1 MCMSIK
7 NTILSKSNYIS
18 KQFKNANLLNKINS
32 NKKLKIPQT
41 PPDCDTVKLSSK
53 DKKLMAKMDFSYK
66 ASSGLDYK
74 DSIFGSG
81 RVYMSFLR
89 TISRCFSSM
98 FNKKVSYEDA
108 VDKMNAYQK
117 LSYIK
122 DPKEFCQKAFEQVK
136 SDFGYKNIDIPLKFE
151 NRTELNA
158 NQNASWNF
166 ADCFMTLYNDFSQK
180 MDGNRKAEIIEYLIH
195 EFKHVK
201 QTEMSYRTSPE
212 KYMDAMSENYQRR
225 IVGNLL
231 EQPKESQ
238 EVMAQSTGQSLEDF
252 QKMLKELGLKEKVD
266 YTMVLDGKKYSL
278 NREKVKA
285 CLDKTFGNLKP
296 YRKGT
301 AGYQRGLHFIEG
313 TKSYIP
319 ASIDAEKY
327 KKGILEKDAFKT
339 KHKWESILDLTG

>member
-18 KQFKNANLLNKINS
+18 KQFKNTNLLNKINS
-32 NKKLKIPQT
+32 NKKFKIPQT

-136 SDFGYKNIDIPLKFE
+136 SDFGYKDIDIPLKFE
-151 NRTELNA
+151 NKTGVNA
-158 NQNASWNF
+158 NHNASWNS
-166 ADCFMTLYNDFSQK
+166 AYCFMTLYNDFSKK
-180 MDGNRKAEIIEYLIH
+180 MDGIRKAEIIEYLIH
-195 EFKHVK
+195 EFRHVK

-212 KYMDAMSENYQRR
+212 KFLDAMSENFQRR
-225 IVGNLL
+225 IVGSLL
-231 EQPKESQ
+231 EQPEDSQ
-238 EVMAQSTGQSLEDF
+238 KLMAQSIGKSLEDF

-266 YTMVLDGKKYSL
+266 YTMVLDGKSQSL
-278 NREKVKA
+278 NRQNTKA
-285 CLDKTFGNLKP
+285 NLDKTFGSLKP
-296 YRKGT
+296 FHTGSVK
-301 AGYQRGLHFIEG
+301 YQRGLNFIEG
-313 TKSYIP
+313 ERTYIL
-319 ASIDAEKY
+319 ASIDVDKY
-327 KKGILEKDAFKT
+327 KKGILEKDAYST
-339 KHKWESILDLTG
+339 EHKWHSIIDYTG